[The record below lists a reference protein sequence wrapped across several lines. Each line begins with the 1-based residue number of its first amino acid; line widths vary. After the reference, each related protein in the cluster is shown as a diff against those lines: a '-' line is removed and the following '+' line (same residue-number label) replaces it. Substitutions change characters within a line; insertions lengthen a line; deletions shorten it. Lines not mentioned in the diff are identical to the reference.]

1 MTTQTWFRGLAAI
14 LMASLIWLILSAASL
29 FQETKRTVGALP
41 EVLDR
46 AVEREGAATR
56 ALAARVAFDA
66 QQAVV
71 GEVRETRSALV
82 AQVDRLGLQAIREVA
97 ATRAMAERVSYNAL
111 GISNSRAGDL
121 LAEMRAA
128 RRELVAVAAPPTV
141 ALTKALDGIDRNR
154 QQLFDRIDPWT
165 DCKGNGACWQAQ
177 GTALLGA
184 ARVTA
189 GRTSQTMEAV
199 RVATPQIAA
208 NVEQTTANVARLT
221 QPESLGMRVIKTIGP
236 LVGGALFGAIK

>member
-1 MTTQTWFRGLAAI
+1 VKTLSALLVGVLIVT
-14 LMASLIWLILSAASL
+14 LMSAVSLI
-29 FQETKRTVGALP
+29 RTAEGVLV
-41 EVLDR
+41 EVPNRLDR
-46 AVEREGAATR
+46 AIEREGAATR
-56 ALAARVAFDA
+56 ALAARVALDA

-71 GEVRETRSALV
+71 GEVRESRGAVL
-82 AQVDRLGLQAIREVA
+82 AQVDRLGQQAIREVA

-111 GISNSRAGDL
+111 DIGDSRAGEL

-141 ALTKALDGIDRNR
+141 ALAKALDGIDRNR
-154 QQLFDRIDPWT
+154 QQLFDRIDPWI
-165 DCKGNGACWQAQ
+165 DCTGNGACWQAQ

-221 QPESLGMRVIKTIGP
+221 KPESLGMRVIKTIGP
-236 LVGGALFGAIK
+236 LIGGALFGSIK

>member
-14 LMASLIWLILSAASL
+14 VMAALVWLLLSAAAL

-46 AVEREGAATR
+46 AIEREGNATR
-56 ALAARVAFDA
+56 ALAARVALDA

-71 GEVRETRSALV
+71 GEVRESRGAVL
-82 AQVDRLGLQAIREVA
+82 AQVDRLGGQVIREVA
-97 ATRAMAERVSYNAL
+97 ATRTAAELVSYKAL
-111 GISNSRAGDL
+111 DISNSRAGEL
-121 LAEMRAA
+121 LAEMAAA

-165 DCKGNGACWQAQ
+165 DCEGNGACWQAQ

-199 RVATPQIAA
+199 RLATPKIAD
-208 NVEQTTANVARLT
+208 NVEKTTANVARLT
-221 QPESLGMRVIKTIGP
+221 TPESLGMKVIKTIGP

>member
-1 MTTQTWFRGLAAI
+1 MKA
-14 LMASLIWLILSAASL
+14 LSALLVGVLIVLAMAMISL
-29 FQETKRTVGALP
+29 VRTAEGVLA
-41 EVLDR
+41 EVPGRLDR
-46 AVEREGAATR
+46 ALEREGTATR
-56 ALAARVAFDA
+56 ALAARVALDA

-71 GEVRETRSALV
+71 GEVRESRGAVL
-82 AQVDRLGLQAIREVA
+82 ARVDRLGGQFVQEVK
-97 ATRAMAERVSYNAL
+97 ATRVMARDVSYRAL
-111 GISNSRAGDL
+111 DVSNSRAAEL
-121 LAEMRAA
+121 LGEMRAA
-128 RRELVAVAAPPTV
+128 RRELVAIAAPPTV

-199 RVATPQIAA
+199 RIATPRIAD
-208 NVEQTTANVARLT
+208 NVERTTANVARLT
-221 QPESLGMRVIKTIGP
+221 TPESLGMKVIKTIGP